1 MARHLIEPNIEK
13 KKKVQLLNLW
23 KVNDCSPYK
32 SSFANGSYFCM
43 TLCVAIATVAT
54 QEREKKRFIQEAYW
68 PYSSCGIA
76 DAFTEE
82 SVRSIRIP
90 LLQLLIHVVL

>member
-54 QEREKKRFIQEAYW
+54 QEREKKGLFKRLIGHTVLVA
-68 PYSSCGIA
+68 
-76 DAFTEE
+76 
-82 SVRSIRIP
+82 
-90 LLQLLIHVVL
+90 LLMHSQKNP